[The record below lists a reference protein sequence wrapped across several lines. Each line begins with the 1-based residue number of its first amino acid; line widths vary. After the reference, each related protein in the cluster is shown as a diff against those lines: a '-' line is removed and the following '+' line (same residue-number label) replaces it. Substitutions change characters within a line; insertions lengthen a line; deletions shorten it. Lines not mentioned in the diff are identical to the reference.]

1 MGEITALGA
10 ALIGAGIGFTA
21 MLVLKGRAGYA
32 AALAILGLALGL
44 LFSLNELFGWVSDSY
59 ERAQQGEDVPWA
71 DWSTTKLIVAAV
83 AAAPGVL
90 GGLFARRD

>member
-1 MGEITALGA
+1 MEITVMTA
-10 ALIGAGIGFTA
+10 ALIGAGIGFAA

-44 LFSLNELFGWVSDSY
+44 LFSVNEVFGWLWSNV
-59 ERAQQGEDVPWA
+59 ETVQQGGEFTWTNWDM
-71 DWSTTKLIVAAV
+71 TKIIVAVV